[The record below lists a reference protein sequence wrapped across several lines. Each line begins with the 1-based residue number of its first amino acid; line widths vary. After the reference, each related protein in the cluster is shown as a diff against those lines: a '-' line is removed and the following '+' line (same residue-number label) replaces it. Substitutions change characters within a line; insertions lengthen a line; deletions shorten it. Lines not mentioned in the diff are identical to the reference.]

1 ENYNIVMEFEKYA
14 QDPNRLAVIWE
25 NEQGD
30 RREITY
36 KRLIENA
43 NKIGNIFL
51 ENGLKK
57 GDKLLVMLPRL
68 IDTYEVYI
76 AALNTG
82 IISIP
87 SSGRIRTK
95 DLQYRLTHGEVSGV
109 VCLSDYSE
117 EFTGIE
123 QNDERV
129 KFTVGA
135 SVNDWHHLDS

>member
-1 ENYNIVMEFEKYA
+1 MLNSEDIIAPENYNIVMEFEKYS

-76 AALNTG
+76 AALKTG
-82 IISIP
+82 IIIIP
-87 SSGRIRTK
+87 R
-95 DLQYRLTHGEVSGV
+95 
-109 VCLSDYSE
+109 SE
-117 EFTGIE
+117 ER
-123 QNDERV
+123 RV
-129 KFTVGA
+129 GREG
-135 SVNDWHHLDS
+135 